1 MNDFTQTL
9 ITELRGHDGKVTRG
23 PMAGTPLLILTTT
36 GARTGERRTTVVD
49 YTRDGESY
57 VVAASKGGAP
67 TNPGW
72 YFNLVARPQVTV
84 EVDGERFEARARVA
98 TGAERDQLWARHVE
112 AIPLFGDYP
121 ARTTRVIPMV
131 VLDRV
136 P

>member
-9 ITELRGHDGKVTRG
+9 ITELRSHDGKVTQG

-36 GARTGERRTTVVD
+36 GARSGEPRTTVVD
-49 YTRDGESY
+49 YSRDGDSW

-67 TNPGW
+67 TNPAW
-72 YFNLVARPQVTV
+72 YHNLVAHPRVTV
-84 EVDGERFEARARVA
+84 EVDAERFEATARVA
-98 TGAERDQLWARHVE
+98 TGPERDRLWNRHVE
-112 AIPLFGDYP
+112 TIPLFGDYP

-131 VLDRV
+131 VLDRA

>member
-9 ITELRGHDGKVTRG
+9 ITELRNHDGKVTQG

-36 GARTGERRTTVVD
+36 GARTGEPRTTVVD
-49 YTRDGESY
+49 HSRDGDSW

-67 TNPGW
+67 TNPAW
-72 YFNLVARPQVTV
+72 YHNLVAHPRVTV
-84 EVDGERFEARARVA
+84 EVDGERFEAVARVA
-98 TGAERDQLWARHVE
+98 TGAERDRLWKRHVE

-131 VLDRV
+131 VIDRAR
-136 P
+136 